1 MVTVANP
8 IYDAVFKYL
17 MEDERI
23 ARTILSALLQ
33 REVTEVHVR
42 KHEYT
47 NGNRDKISMFR
58 IDFGA
63 QVRQDDGSLKLILIE
78 LQKTWLETETLRFR
92 QYLGTQ
98 YADPDNIIKEEN
110 PEGYGLPMIT
120 VYLLGHRVGDIE
132 ESVLYVSHKS
142 YDYNGKE
149 VKKGIP
155 DPFVESLV
163 HDSIIVQIPLLH
175 GRVSN
180 RLEKVLSIFDQTY
193 KDKKNRQVLNLDE
206 SEYYG
211 DDEMNRIL
219 TRLLSAASD
228 AKVRQDMNVEEEYF
242 QAIENRDTAIMMR
255 DKKIKEQDNQIA
267 EQNNQ
272 IAEQNNQIAEQNNQI
287 AEQNNQIAEQNNQI
301 AEQNNQIAEQSNQIA
316 EQSNQIAEQRKA
328 LLASAKALKDAGLS
342 AEQIS
347 YMTTLPVEDIENI

>member
-1 MVTVANP
+1 MLTVANP

-17 MEDERI
+17 LEDERV
-23 ARTILSALLQ
+23 ARTLLSALLQ
-33 REVTEVHVR
+33 REVVEVHVR

-47 NGNRDKISMFR
+47 NGTRDKISMFR

-132 ESVLYVSHKS
+132 ESVIYVRHKS
-142 YDYNGKE
+142 YDYNGQE
-149 VKKGIP
+149 VTKGIP

-163 HDSIIVQIPLLH
+163 HDSIIVQIPLLR
-175 GRVSN
+175 GRVNN
-180 RLEKVLSIFDQTY
+180 RLEQVLSVFDQTR

-206 SEYYG
+206 TTYAG
-211 DDEMNRIL
+211 DEEMNRIL

-255 DKKIKEQDNQIA
+255 DEKIKEQDSMIA
-267 EQNNQ
+267 EQS
-272 IAEQNNQIAEQNNQI
+272 
-287 AEQNNQIAEQNNQI
+287 
-301 AEQNNQIAEQSNQIA
+301 NQIAEQSNQIA
-316 EQSNQIAEQRKA
+316 EQSNQIAEQSNQIAEQSNQIAEQSNQIAEQSNQIAEQKNA
-328 LLASAKALKDAGLS
+328 LLLTAKALKSAGFSIETLS
-342 AEQIS
+342 S
-347 YMTTLPVEDIENI
+347 MTGLPIEEINEL